1 MNDRSDLE
9 VGLIQSK
16 LHWEDADANRV
27 MFEEKLEKLPQT
39 TDLAILPEMFTTG
52 FSMHPESLAEP
63 HLGQS
68 FEWMQHMAERNH
80 MVVTGSLI
88 IKENNNYYNRLY
100 VVFPD
105 GSHKYYDKRH
115 LFRMGQE
122 NEHYTAGSQRMTFTL
137 KGWRIRPLI
146 CYDLRFPVWIRNK
159 GDYDLLLFVANWPEV
174 RRHVWKTLLTARALE
189 NQVYV
194 VGVNRIG
201 EDGKGLTYAGDSMVL
216 HPKGHAIS
224 QTQPHESSEEA
235 VRLSMDELVRFREKF
250 PVEKDAD
257 DFVIK

>member
-1 MNDRSDLE
+1 
-9 VGLIQSK
+9 
-16 LHWEDADANRV
+16 
-27 MFEEKLEKLPQT
+27 
-39 TDLAILPEMFTTG
+39 
-52 FSMHPESLAEP
+52 
-63 HLGQS
+63 
-68 FEWMQHMAERNH
+68 
-80 MVVTGSLI
+80 
-88 IKENNNYYNRLY
+88 
-100 VVFPD
+100 
-105 GSHKYYDKRH
+105 
-115 LFRMGQE
+115 
-122 NEHYTAGSQRMTFTL
+122 
-137 KGWRIRPLI
+137 
-146 CYDLRFPVWIRNK
+146 VWIRNRS
-159 GDYDLLLFVANWPEV
+159 DYDVLLFVANWPEV